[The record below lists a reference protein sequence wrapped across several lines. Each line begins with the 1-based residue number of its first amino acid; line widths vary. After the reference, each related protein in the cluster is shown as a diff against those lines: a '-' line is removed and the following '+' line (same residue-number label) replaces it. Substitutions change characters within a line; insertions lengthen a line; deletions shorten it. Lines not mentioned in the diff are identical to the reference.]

1 MKQEMKSQ
9 KAFQN
14 KMRALK
20 QVELNKY
27 GGREQSVSQSNI
39 SYDREDHLHQS
50 TSQPNAT
57 SMGGEGGCEA
67 KDEETN
73 EHNVSHSP
81 LHHDEGLDHD
91 FWNSQEVNDQLF
103 DFLMDS

>member
-27 GGREQSVSQSNI
+27 SGREQRAPQSNM
-39 SYDREDHLHQS
+39 SYHREDCVHES
-50 TSQPNAT
+50 FTQPNST
-57 SMGGEGGCEA
+57 LMGGEGGCEA
-67 KDEETN
+67 KDEEAN